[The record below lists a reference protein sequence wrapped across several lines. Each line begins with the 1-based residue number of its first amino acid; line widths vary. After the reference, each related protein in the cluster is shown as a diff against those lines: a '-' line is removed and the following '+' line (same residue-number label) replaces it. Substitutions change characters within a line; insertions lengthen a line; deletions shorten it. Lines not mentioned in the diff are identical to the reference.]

1 MAKIK
6 SYDSPAFT
14 QRYMASPE
22 LGRLLK
28 GNFSQFF
35 IVRVEEMYR
44 LVKEDVPAT
53 RSTGHSF
60 IYITE
65 GEAVMTIGSKQYKTR
80 RGELLMVPAGQVFS
94 FNQGDVNKGY
104 LCYFSPDVFTGG
116 YRKHELLKDFG
127 VISSWGFP
135 NHICPNGQ
143 SAEFILQLFERLL
156 SEYSEHGLDRRD
168 ILLPYLLVLLS
179 EINQLCQPAASSRRP
194 ALVAPALFPAF
205 REMVY
210 THCKSKHGV
219 KEYADLLHVT
229 PNHLNKIVKS
239 HTGKSPTVWIDG
251 IILAEA
257 KTLLRQT
264 TLSVG
269 KVALEMGF
277 TDQSYFTRKFKKY
290 EGVTPIDFRRGL
302 KSTKN

>member
-6 SYDSPAFT
+6 RYDSKAFT

-22 LGRLLK
+22 LDQLLK

-53 RSTGHSF
+53 RSVGHSF

-65 GEAVMTIGSKQYKTR
+65 GEAVMMIGSHQYKTR
-80 RGELLMVPAGQVFS
+80 RGELMMVPAGQVFS
-94 FNQGDVNKGY
+94 FGQGDVNKGY
-104 LCYFSPDVFTGG
+104 LCYFSPDVFTGV
-116 YRKHELLKDFG
+116 YSKHELLKDFG
-127 VISSWGFP
+127 LVSTWGLPYHIRP
-135 NHICPNGQ
+135 NRQ
-143 SAEFILQLFERLL
+143 SGEFILQLFERLL
-156 SEYSEHGLDRRD
+156 FEYSGHGLDRRD

-179 EINQLCQPAASSRRP
+179 EVHQLCQPAEVSRRP
-194 ALVAPALFPAF
+194 VSGTPALFSAF

-210 THCKSKHGV
+210 SHCRSKHSV
-219 KEYADLLHVT
+219 AEYADLLHVT

-239 HTGKSPTVWIDG
+239 FSGKSPTVWIDE

-269 KVALEMGF
+269 EVASEMGF
-277 TDQSYFTRKFKKY
+277 MDQSYFTRRFRKY
-290 EGVTPIDFRRGL
+290 EGVTPVDFRRGL
-302 KSTKN
+302 KSTKS